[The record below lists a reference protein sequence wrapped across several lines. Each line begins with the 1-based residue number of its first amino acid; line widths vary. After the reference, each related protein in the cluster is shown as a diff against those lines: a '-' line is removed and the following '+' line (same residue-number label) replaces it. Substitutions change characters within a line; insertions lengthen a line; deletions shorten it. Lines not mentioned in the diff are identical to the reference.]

1 IESKLVKD
9 HHIHVHREELVDF
22 VTGEVIARMRQFSR
36 ELSTEE
42 AQPVAMNLLKEREQA
57 EQYSEQLL
65 QRKLMQFVLGAFGKK
80 EIKATYA
87 DFVKEVNKTQK

>member
-1 IESKLVKD
+1 
-9 HHIHVHREELVDF
+9 
-22 VTGEVIARMRQFSR
+22 
-36 ELSTEE
+36 
-42 AQPVAMNLLKEREQA
+42 MNLLKERQQA

-87 DFVKEVNKTQK
+87 DFIKDVNKNQK